1 MTSINNMRGRITPTP
16 PLPYPGSGAAVS
28 NYTYPGSKP
37 RETLPGI
44 QRPLTREQLIQ
55 GQAVLANIN
64 KLPHFLRNQFIS
76 RYEYLLTNK
85 GLNDVNKWLVFVF
98 DQRIW
103 PRIQVVNKKNAMNA
117 HAWRWFSIEAETYA
131 GLPGMH
137 DKQLRRLA
145 RQIADELMVIHNQY
159 CDDSIAANQGDRAV
173 LLQDATQA
181 RIYGELARMARAFNI
196 TPMHWRKYLK
206 GRLDIAS
213 AIASLSR
220 LVNPEWWERKL
231 KAQRTRWREALLI
244 AVGNVSRDVSASSY
258 ASKQA
263 IREVFARRQS
273 NLEYLKSCQLENIET
288 GERIDLIDK
297 VMASISNPEIRR
309 MELMSTIAGIEKY
322 AASQKHVGMFLT
334 VTTPSKYHPTRVI
347 GKGDNEKVQLNHKW
361 DDEAYSPK
369 DGQRYLC
376 NIWSKMRTAFK
387 DNKLSVYGMRVVEPH
402 HDGTPHWHMMLF
414 CERRQRQQIIDI
426 MRRYALKEDS
436 DERGAAKYRFECKH
450 LNKGGA
456 AGYIAKYIAKNID
469 GYALEGERDHETG
482 ELLTDSA
489 AAVTAW
495 AATWRIP
502 QFRPIGIPSMGA
514 YRECRRI
521 RFISLAETFDETVE
535 AVRHAADE
543 GDFAA
548 YIAAQGGTNCGNQTV
563 RLAKR
568 VADELNAYDEEVQK
582 VVGIYAPHLGA
593 DHIHETRT
601 TQWRIVAGAV
611 DVELLTLKSASG
623 APRSPVNNCGL
634 GGNTQA
640 PNDPNGQAKTP
651 VVAME
656 YPPDAVIDWSD
667 TAAVRAIVAR
677 VKEKQPTISKA
688 QRSFNPT
695 KGRLIAPSAR
705 LTREER
711 QRIPQIRNDLLLKDI
726 SAQRWELESLARGAQ
741 MSFGGDVIQYP
752 ALSDWPE
759 FDD

>member
-1 MTSINNMRGRITPTP
+1 MTDSIRGRIIPTP
-16 PLPYPGSGAAVS
+16 PLPYPGSGAAVPA
-28 NYTYPGSKP
+28 YTYPGSKP
-37 RETLPGI
+37 RQTLPGI

-55 GQAVLANIN
+55 GQAVLDRIDT
-64 KLPHFLRNQFIS
+64 LPHFLRTQFIS
-76 RYEYLLTNK
+76 RYQYLLANK
-85 GLNDVNKWLVFVF
+85 GLNDANKWLVFVF

-103 PRIQVVNKKNAMNA
+103 PRIQVVNSKNVMRLSASMS
-117 HAWRWFSIEAETYA
+117 FSTDAPTYA
-131 GLPGMH
+131 SLAGMH
-137 DKQLRRLA
+137 DKELRRFA
-145 RQIADELMVIHNQY
+145 RKIGDELMVAYNHH
-159 CDDSIAANQGDRAV
+159 CDECIKANQGDRAV
-173 LLQDATQA
+173 LLQADTQV
-181 RIYGELARMARAFNI
+181 RIFGDLARMARAFNI

-206 GRLDIAS
+206 GRLDITS

-220 LVNPEWWERKL
+220 LVNPGWWERKL

-244 AVGNVSRDVSASSY
+244 AVGNVSRDMSASSY

-334 VTTPSKYHPTRVI
+334 ITTPSKYHPTRLI
-347 GKGDNEKVQLNHKW
+347 GKGDNTKIQLNHKW

-369 DGQRYLC
+369 DGQSYLC
-376 NIWSKMRTAFK
+376 KIWSKMRTAFK
-387 DNKLSVYGMRVVEPH
+387 DNELSVYGMRVVEPH

-414 CERRQRQQIIDI
+414 CQRRQRQQVIDI
-426 MRRYALKEDS
+426 MRRYALKEDG

-482 ELLTDSA
+482 ELLTESA

-548 YIAAQGGTNCGNQTV
+548 YIAAQGGTNCGHQTV

-677 VKEKQPTISKA
+677 VKEKQPTISKM

-726 SAQRWELESLARGAQ
+726 SAQRWELESLARGAK
-741 MSFGGDVIQYP
+741 MAVGDELIHYP

>member
-1 MTSINNMRGRITPTP
+1 MTDSIRGRITPAP
-16 PLPYPGSGAAVS
+16 PLPYPGSGAAVPV
-28 NYTYPGSKP
+28 YAYPGSKP

-159 CDDSIAANQGDRAV
+159 CDDSIAANQEDRAV

-244 AVGNVSRDVSASSY
+244 AVGNVSRDALASSY

-309 MELMSTIAGIEKY
+309 MELMNTIAFTEKY
-322 AASQKHVGMFLT
+322 AAEQKHVGMFLT
-334 VTTPSKYHPTRVI
+334 ITTPSKYHPTRVV

-361 DDEAYSPK
+361 NDEAYSPK

-376 NIWSKMRTAFK
+376 KIWSKMRTAFK
-387 DNKLSVYGMRVVEPH
+387 DNELSVYGMRVVEPH

-414 CERRQRQQIIDI
+414 CQRRQRQQVIDI
-426 MRRYALKEDS
+426 MRRYALKEDG

-450 LNKGGA
+450 MNKGGA

-502 QFRPIGIPSMGA
+502 QFRPIGLPSMGV

-521 RFISLAETFDETVE
+521 RSISLAETFDETVE

-568 VADELNAYDEEVQK
+568 IADELNAYDEEVQK

-593 DHIHETRT
+593 DHVHETRT
-601 TQWRIVAGAV
+601 TQWRIVSGAV

-651 VVAME
+651 VMAME
-656 YPPDAVIDWSD
+656 YPPGAVIDWSD

-726 SAQRWELESLARGAQ
+726 SAQRWELESLARGAK

-752 ALSDWPE
+752 TLADWPE

>member
-1 MTSINNMRGRITPTP
+1 MTDSIRGRITPTP
-16 PLPYPGSGAAVS
+16 PLPYPGSGAAATQWS
-28 NYTYPGSKP
+28 YPWNAP
-37 RETLPGI
+37 RPAISGPE
-44 QRPLTREQLIQ
+44 RPLTREQLIQ
-55 GQAVLANIN
+55 GQAVLDKIN
-64 KLPHFLRNQFIS
+64 NLPHFLRDQFIS
-76 RYEYLLTNK
+76 RHTFLLANK
-85 GLNDVNKWLVFVF
+85 GLHAANKWLIFVF
-98 DQRIW
+98 EQRIW
-103 PRIQVVNKKNAMNA
+103 PRLHVVNTKNFMDTKYL
-117 HAWRWFSIEAETYA
+117 REFSLEPEDYDK
-131 GLPGMH
+131 LPGLH
-137 DKQLRRLA
+137 DKELRRLA
-145 RQIADELMVIHNQY
+145 RQIADELRVFFNHY
-159 CDDSIAANQGDRAV
+159 CDQCIANNQGDRSI
-173 LLQDATQA
+173 LLTPSTQRRVFGKLGRFA
-181 RIYGELARMARAFNI
+181 HAFHV

-244 AVGNVSRDVSASSY
+244 AVGNVSRDISASSY

-309 MELMSTIAGIEKY
+309 MELMNTIAFTEKY
-322 AASQKHVGMFLT
+322 AAGQKHVGMFLT
-334 VTTPSKYHPTRVI
+334 ITTPSKYHPTRVV

-361 DDEAYSPK
+361 NDEAYSPK

-376 NIWSKMRTAFK
+376 KIWSKMRTAFK
-387 DNKLSVYGMRVVEPH
+387 DNELSVYGMRVVEPH

-414 CERRQRQQIIDI
+414 CQRRQRQQVIDI
-426 MRRYALKEDS
+426 MHRYALKEDG

-450 LNKGGA
+450 MNKGGA

-502 QFRPIGIPSMGA
+502 QFRPIGLPSMGV

-521 RFISLAETFDETVE
+521 RSISLAETFDETVE

-651 VVAME
+651 VMAME

-677 VKEKQPTISKA
+677 VKEKQPTISKM
-688 QRSFNPT
+688 QRSYNPT

-726 SAQRWELESLARGAQ
+726 SAQRWELESLARGAK
-741 MSFGGDVIQYP
+741 MAVGDAVIHYP

>member
-1 MTSINNMRGRITPTP
+1 MSISIRGRVAPTP
-16 PLPYPGSGAAVS
+16 PLPYPGSGAAVPA
-28 NYTYPGSKP
+28 YAYPGSKP

-55 GQAVLANIN
+55 GQAVLDHIDT
-64 KLPHFLRNQFIS
+64 LPHFLRSQFVS
-76 RYEYLLTNK
+76 RYEYLLANK
-85 GLNDVNKWLVFVF
+85 GLNDANKWLVFVF

-103 PRIQVVNKKNAMNA
+103 PRIQVVNNKNTMRLSASMS
-117 HAWRWFSIEAETYA
+117 FSTDAPTYA
-131 GLPGMH
+131 SLAGMH
-137 DKQLRRLA
+137 DKELRRFA
-145 RQIADELMVIHNQY
+145 RKIGDELMVAYNHH
-159 CDDSIAANQGDRAV
+159 CDECIKANQGDRAV
-173 LLQDATQA
+173 LLQTDTQV
-181 RIYGELARMARAFNI
+181 RIYGDLARMARAFNI
-196 TPMHWRKYLK
+196 TPMHWHKYLK
-206 GRLDIAS
+206 GRLDITS

-244 AVGNVSRDVSASSY
+244 AVGNVSRDMSASSY

-334 VTTPSKYHPTRVI
+334 ITTPSKYHPTRVI

-369 DGQRYLC
+369 DGQLYLC

-387 DNKLSVYGMRVVEPH
+387 DNKLSIYGMRVVEPH

-482 ELLTDSA
+482 ELLTESA

-521 RFISLAETFDETVE
+521 RFISLAESFDEMVE

-548 YIAAQGGTNCGNQTV
+548 YIAAQGGTNSGNQTV
-563 RLAKR
+563 RVAKR
-568 VADELNAYDEEVQK
+568 IADELNAYDEEVQK

-593 DHIHETRT
+593 DHVHETRT
-601 TQWRIVAGAV
+601 TQWRIVSGAV
-611 DVELLTLKSASG
+611 DVEPLTLKSASG
-623 APRSPVNNCGL
+623 APRSSVNNCGL
-634 GGNTQA
+634 AGSSGAENQQDCEPIEAMVVQEFA
-640 PNDPNGQAKTP
+640 PETK
-651 VVAME
+651 
-656 YPPDAVIDWSD
+656 IDWDDMIVTRSVM
-667 TAAVRAIVAR
+667 TRIRANPPHI
-677 VKEKQPTISKA
+677 KKQ
-688 QRSFNPT
+688 Q
-695 KGRLIAPSAR
+695 
-705 LTREER
+705 
-711 QRIPQIRNDLLLKDI
+711 
-726 SAQRWELESLARGAQ
+726 
-741 MSFGGDVIQYP
+741 
-752 ALSDWPE
+752 
-759 FDD
+759 